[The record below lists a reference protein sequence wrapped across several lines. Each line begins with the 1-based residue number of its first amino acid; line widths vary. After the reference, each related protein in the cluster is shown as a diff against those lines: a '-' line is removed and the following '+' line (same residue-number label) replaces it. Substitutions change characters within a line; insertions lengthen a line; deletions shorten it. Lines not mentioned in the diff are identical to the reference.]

1 MASNRANVVGLVV
14 IMVMFMVVLCD
25 GATVES
31 SKCRSAIVSLSPCL
45 NYVSGNSSSPS
56 HPCCSQ
62 LANVVRSEP
71 RCLCVL
77 VSGGHSSASLNINE
91 TLALRLPKACDV
103 HTPPV
108 SRCDGMLFFLHFS
121 FFIFGLM
128 GNKVRT
134 HVSEI

>member
-14 IMVMFMVVLCD
+14 IMVMFMMVLCD

-91 TLALRLPKACDV
+91 TLALGLPKACDV

-108 SRCDGMLFFLHFS
+108 SRCDGMLFF
-121 FFIFGLM
+121 FFTF
-128 GNKVRT
+128 
-134 HVSEI
+134 